1 MSGAAAV
8 SAAKNRRSRS
18 DIANGNKTQQQ
29 QQQTQHQQQQ
39 SIQEKVELTPIQ
51 ALHQHNHRIKQIESV
66 MKGLLNS
73 KTEDKK
79 NDNMLETIELFNE
92 RIVSLEKYIDEDLS
106 KTLNM
111 KEKEDKEGED
121 LIYGKINSLETLLKE
136 MKTELIRIQSS
147 TRETSVSFLRHK
159 SETESQLSKLNNAV
173 TLAIESA
180 KASQE
185 LASKCISC
193 TCSKTESFPEEV
205 SLEVDTTTTTTTTSI
220 AGLTTNG
227 C

>member
-18 DIANGNKTQQQ
+18 DVSNSSKTQQQ
-29 QQQTQHQQQQ
+29 QNNLPPPPPQR
-39 SIQEKVELTPIQ
+39 VELTQLQ
-51 ALHQHNHRIKQIESV
+51 ALHQHNNRIKQIEHV
-66 MKGLLNS
+66 VKGLIDS

-79 NDNMLETIELFNE
+79 NNNLQETIELFNE

-121 LIYGKINSLETLLKE
+121 VIYTKINSLETLLKE

-159 SETESQLSKLNNAV
+159 SETESQLAKLQIAV
-173 TLAIESA
+173 SSAIETA
-180 KASQE
+180 KASHE
-185 LASKCISC
+185 LASKCV
-193 TCSKTESFPEEV
+193 CSKTESLPEEV
-205 SLEVDTTTTTTTTSI
+205 SLSSDLSDTTSI
-220 AGLTTNG
+220 GDLTTNG

>member
-18 DIANGNKTQQQ
+18 ETSNGSKSQQQ
-29 QQQTQHQQQQ
+29 QQQQQQQ
-39 SIQEKVELTPIQ
+39 SFQERVELTPLQ
-51 ALHQHNHRIKQIESV
+51 ALHQHDYRIKQVEHV
-66 MKGLLNS
+66 LKGLLNE
-73 KTEDKK
+73 KTEDKT
-79 NDNMLETIELFNE
+79 NDNLQETIELFNE

-111 KEKEDKEGED
+111 KEKEDKDGED
-121 LIYGKINSLETLLKE
+121 VIYGKINSLETILKE

-159 SETESQLSKLNNAV
+159 SETESQLSKLQTSVAS
-173 TLAIESA
+173 AIAASA
-180 KASQE
+180 TT
-185 LASKCISC
+185 CSC
-193 TCSKTESFPEEV
+193 TCTKTPSVTETDVP
-205 SLEVDTTTTTTTTSI
+205 VDTTSI
-220 AGLTTNG
+220 GDLTTNG

>member
-18 DIANGNKTQQQ
+18 ETSNGSKSQQQ
-29 QQQTQHQQQQ
+29 QQQQ
-39 SIQEKVELTPIQ
+39 SFQERVELTPLQ
-51 ALHQHNHRIKQIESV
+51 ALHQHDYRIKHVEHV
-66 MKGLLNS
+66 LKGLLNE

-79 NDNMLETIELFNE
+79 NDNLQETIELFNE

-111 KEKEDKEGED
+111 KEKEDKDGED
-121 LIYGKINSLETLLKE
+121 VIYGKINSLETLLKE
-136 MKTELIRIQSS
+136 MKSELIRIQSS

-159 SETESQLSKLNNAV
+159 SETETQLAKLQTAV
-173 TLAIESA
+173 TSAIVASA
-180 KASQE
+180 TTCA
-185 LASKCISC
+185 C
-193 TCSKTESFPEEV
+193 TCSKTPSV
-205 SLEVDTTTTTTTTSI
+205 SDAVVPDDTTLI
-220 AGLTTNG
+220 ADLTTNG

>member
-18 DIANGNKTQQQ
+18 DNSNSSKSQQQ
-29 QQQTQHQQQQ
+29 QQQQQQHF
-39 SIQEKVELTPIQ
+39 QERVELTPLQ
-51 ALHQHNHRIKQIESV
+51 ALHQHDYRIKQVEHIL
-66 MKGLLNS
+66 KGLLNE
-73 KTEDKK
+73 KTEDKT
-79 NDNMLETIELFNE
+79 NDNLQETIELFNE

-111 KEKEDKEGED
+111 KEKEDKDGED
-121 LIYGKINSLETLLKE
+121 VIYGKINSLETLLKE

-159 SETESQLSKLNNAV
+159 SETETQLSKLQIAV
-173 TLAIESA
+173 TSAIETA
-180 KASQE
+180 KSSNE
-185 LASKCISC
+185 LASKCI
-193 TCSKTESFPEEV
+193 CSKTASLVEEV
-205 SLEVDTTTTTTTTSI
+205 SLSANLSDTTSI
-220 AGLTTNG
+220 VDLTNNE

>member
-18 DIANGNKTQQQ
+18 ETSNGSKSQQQ
-29 QQQTQHQQQQ
+29 QQQQQQ
-39 SIQEKVELTPIQ
+39 SFQERVELTPLQ
-51 ALHQHNHRIKQIESV
+51 ALHQHDYRIKHVEHV
-66 MKGLLNS
+66 LKGLLNE

-79 NDNMLETIELFNE
+79 NDNLQETIELFNE

-111 KEKEDKEGED
+111 KEKEDKDGED
-121 LIYGKINSLETLLKE
+121 VIYGKINSLETLLKE
-136 MKTELIRIQSS
+136 MKSELIRIQSS

-159 SETESQLSKLNNAV
+159 SETETQLAKLQ
-173 TLAIESA
+173 TAIATSA
-180 KASQE
+180 TTCA
-185 LASKCISC
+185 C
-193 TCSKTESFPEEV
+193 TCSKTPSV
-205 SLEVDTTTTTTTTSI
+205 SDAVVPDDTTLI
-220 AGLTTNG
+220 ADLTTNG

>member
-18 DIANGNKTQQQ
+18 ETSNGSKSQQQ
-29 QQQTQHQQQQ
+29 QQQQQQQ
-39 SIQEKVELTPIQ
+39 SFQERVELTPLQ
-51 ALHQHNHRIKQIESV
+51 ALHQHDYRIKQVEHV
-66 MKGLLNS
+66 LKGLLNE
-73 KTEDKK
+73 KTEDKT
-79 NDNMLETIELFNE
+79 NDNLQETIELFNE

-111 KEKEDKEGED
+111 KEKEDKDGED
-121 LIYGKINSLETLLKE
+121 VIYGKINSLETLLKE

-159 SETESQLSKLNNAV
+159 SETESQLAKLQTAV
-173 TLAIESA
+173 ASAIESA
-180 KASQE
+180 KASHE
-185 LASKCISC
+185 LASKCA
-193 TCSKTESFPEEV
+193 CSKTASLVEEV
-205 SLEVDTTTTTTTTSI
+205 SLSADLSDTTSI
-220 AGLTTNG
+220 VDLTNNG

>member
-18 DIANGNKTQQQ
+18 DNNSTGSKSQQQ
-29 QQQTQHQQQQ
+29 QQQQQQQ
-39 SIQEKVELTPIQ
+39 PLQERVELTPLQ
-51 ALHQHNHRIKQIESV
+51 ALHQHDYRIKQIEHIL
-66 MKGLLNS
+66 KGLLNE
-73 KTEDKK
+73 KTEDKT
-79 NDNMLETIELFNE
+79 NDTIQETIELFNE

-111 KEKEDKEGED
+111 KEKEDKDGED
-121 LIYGKINSLETLLKE
+121 VIYGKINSLETILKE

-159 SETESQLSKLNNAV
+159 SETETQLSKLQTAV
-173 TLAIESA
+173 TSAIETA
-180 KASQE
+180 KSSHD
-185 LASKCISC
+185 LASKCV
-193 TCSKTESFPEEV
+193 CSKTASLVEEV
-205 SLEVDTTTTTTTTSI
+205 SLSADLSDTTSI
-220 AGLTTNG
+220 VDLTNNG

>member
-18 DIANGNKTQQQ
+18 ETSTGSKSQQQ
-29 QQQTQHQQQQ
+29 QQQQ
-39 SIQEKVELTPIQ
+39 SFQERVELTPLQ
-51 ALHQHNHRIKQIESV
+51 ALHQHDYRIKQVEHV
-66 MKGLLNS
+66 LKGLLNE

-79 NDNMLETIELFNE
+79 NDNLQETIELFNE

-111 KEKEDKEGED
+111 KEKEDKDGED
-121 LIYGKINSLETLLKE
+121 VIYGKINSLETLLKE

-147 TRETSVSFLRHK
+147 TRETSVSFLKHK
-159 SETESQLSKLNNAV
+159 SETETQLAKLQTLV
-173 TLAIESA
+173 TSTIETA
-180 KASQE
+180 KASHE
-185 LASKCISC
+185 LASKCV
-193 TCSKTESFPEEV
+193 CSKTESLPQEV
-205 SLEVDTTTTTTTTSI
+205 SLSADLSDTTSI
-220 AGLTTNG
+220 GDLTNNG

>member
-18 DIANGNKTQQQ
+18 DIANGNKTQQQQ

-51 ALHQHNHRIKQIESV
+51 ALHQHNHRIKQIESL

-193 TCSKTESFPEEV
+193 TCSKTESLPEEV
-205 SLEVDTTTTTTTTSI
+205 SVEVDTTITTTSI

>member
-29 QQQTQHQQQQ
+29 QQTQHQQ

-66 MKGLLNS
+66 MKNLLNS

-193 TCSKTESFPEEV
+193 TCSKTESLPEEV
-205 SLEVDTTTTTTTTSI
+205 SVEVDTTTT
-220 AGLTTNG
+220 NG